1 MSEDLENLLI
11 EIKKHPMYKPYNG
24 KFPTLSTLTRYP
36 EKNLPII
43 VEQGEKLISA
53 NINDVGFD
61 DLDLLKEQFISDV
74 HQFLT
79 EASININSRII
90 ASYGQSVITSN
101 ALYHIA
107 CSQQY
112 KNKYNDIDLLMN
124 KVEFNYYSISFI
136 LRLAIE
142 NKLKSMLGFEYSD
155 ITKVVRGK
163 KKTFKN
169 TREFPVNKILNFLSH
184 SDLLNTPCSF
194 SELKNIYSWSCRFT
208 HDATKEYVW
217 LRLKA
222 LNSLHD
228 LFDFNFIEKNNKLE
242 KYSNVTSYLKA
253 GVTLNQVMKKINN
266 DPKFK
271 GHHNLCLVEAR
282 FDENFGFYNSK
293 SKTWH

>member
-1 MSEDLENLLI
+1 MSEDLEHLLR
-11 EIKKHPMYKPYNG
+11 EIKRHPKYKSYNG
-24 KFPTLSTLTRYP
+24 KFPTLSTLTRFP

-43 VEQGEKLISA
+43 VEQGERLISA
-53 NINDVGFD
+53 KINDVHFD
-61 DLDLLKEQFISDV
+61 DLALLKEQFISDI

-79 EASININSRII
+79 EASIKINSNII

-112 KNKYNDIDLLMN
+112 KNKYSDIDLLMN

-155 ITKVVRGK
+155 VTKIVSGK
-163 KKTFKN
+163 KKTFVN
-169 TREFPVNKILNFLSH
+169 TREFPVNKILNFLSNN
-184 SDLLNTPCSF
+184 DLLSTPCSF
-194 SELKNIYSWSCRFT
+194 LELKNIYSWSCRFA

-222 LNSLHD
+222 LSSLHD
-228 LFDFNFIEKNNKLE
+228 LFDFNFIEKNNQHKNH
-242 KYSNVTSYLKA
+242 SNVISYLKA
-253 GVTLNQVMKKINN
+253 GLTLDQVMKKINN

-271 GHHNLCLVEAR
+271 GHHKLYLLESR
-282 FDENFGFYNSK
+282 FDDNFGFYNSK
-293 SKTWH
+293 SKTFH